1 MLLSPRLRSVSVLTF
16 LLVLLVFSGCGSS
29 EKSNATGNESPISG
43 APRTVSESTSLA
55 PLIVTP
61 REPAVP
67 FKGSNGKYIAS
78 YELQLLNPTP
88 LTITPTR
95 VVISAPDGK
104 TVETLSGKQVA
115 AAMALPGKRTGVS
128 ELTESQVVTLYLSPE
143 FDDIDAVPDKLE
155 HVVTV
160 TAPPLPEQGVPSEPV
175 AVDVEKD
182 VSPPVLGP
190 PLEAG
195 SGYLAADS
203 CCDSDRHRRALLP
216 IDNNQWLAQRF
227 AVDWEQLDASGRTV
241 RKGADASKS
250 ANYTIYGKQAIAAS
264 DGTVESVVDGLPDQE
279 PGALPESSTL
289 PEADGNN
296 VVIDL
301 GDGLFML
308 YAHLKSGSLKVKQG
322 DKVERGDPIGLVG
335 NSGNTSAPHL
345 HFHVMDGPSAL
356 TSEGVPYVID
366 SFEIGGVIPS
376 NEIFEKLENTSKVIP
391 VEASPFDGAHTDE
404 MPLNLDVVTFG

>member
-1 MLLSPRLRSVSVLTF
+1 MQRSPGFYIVSTLTF
-16 LLVLLVFSGCGSS
+16 LLALLAMSGCGSS
-29 EKSNATGNESPISG
+29 EKSSSTGDESPVSG
-43 APRTVSESTSLA
+43 APRTVSESTALA
-55 PLIVTP
+55 PLIVAP

-95 VVISAPDGK
+95 VVISTPDGK
-104 TVETLSGKQVA
+104 SVETLTGKQVA
-115 AAMALPGKRTGVS
+115 SAMALPGERSGVS

-143 FDDIDAVPDKLE
+143 FDSIDAIPDRLE

-160 TAPPLPEQGVPSEPV
+160 TAPPLPDRGVPTEPI
-175 AVDVEKD
+175 AVDVEKE

-241 RKGADASKS
+241 RKGADATMSS
-250 ANYTIYGKQAIAAS
+250 NYTIYGKQAIAAA

-301 GDGLFML
+301 GGGFFML

-322 DKVERGDPIGLVG
+322 DKVKRGQPIGLVG

-366 SFEIGGVIPS
+366 SFAISGTLPS
-376 NEIFEKLENTSKVIP
+376 NEIFEELENTSKVIP
-391 VEASPFDGAHTDE
+391 VESSPFDGAHADE
-404 MPLNLDVVTFG
+404 MPLNLNVVTFE